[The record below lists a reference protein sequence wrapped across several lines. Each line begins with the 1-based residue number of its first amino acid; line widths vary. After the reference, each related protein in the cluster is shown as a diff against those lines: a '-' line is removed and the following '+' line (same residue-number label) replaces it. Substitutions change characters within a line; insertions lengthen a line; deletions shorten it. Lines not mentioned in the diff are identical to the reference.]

1 MINRSVIE
9 RARPA
14 STAELAGIPWLAVLE
29 GADLERAR
37 GAIRIAPADTGDRI
51 CRFGRAPT
59 FWFGVVDGLLKMS
72 NDTPS
77 GGTITYMGVPP
88 GAWFGEGTLIKRE
101 PYRYNI
107 EALRR
112 STVAG
117 LPIEDF
123 HALLDRSNGTLN
135 AMLNTGNTAWL
146 LNHPMESIIVFNTWV
161 GTAFSMLLFSS
172 ALASVPPTQLESARM
187 VGAGAWAQFR
197 DVIYPHIRGHILT
210 NTLLITL
217 WTFNTFTPYLLT
229 AGGPDD
235 RSNIL
240 PIFIYQLALNDGALG
255 QGAAISLIMIII
267 NLVIAMVYLRLLK
280 ERKS

>member
-1 MINRSVIE
+1 LTVINRSVLE

-14 STAELAGIPWLAVLE
+14 TRAELEGIPWLRVLE
-29 GADLERAR
+29 GADLQRAQT
-37 GAIRIAPADTGDRI
+37 ALRIAPAQTGDRI

-123 HALLDRSNGTLN
+123 HALLDRSIPFNRYLMNQLN
-135 AMLNTGNTAWL
+135 ERLGHFIAAREIDRQDDPDSRVAGSLAQLFNPVLYPGVGGLLRITQQELGYLVGLSRQRVNQALNTLAAKGLIGIEYGGVRVRDLAALRT
-146 LNHPMESIIVFNTWV
+146 
-161 GTAFSMLLFSS
+161 FS
-172 ALASVPPTQLESARM
+172 VR
-187 VGAGAWAQFR
+187 
-197 DVIYPHIRGHILT
+197 
-210 NTLLITL
+210 
-217 WTFNTFTPYLLT
+217 
-229 AGGPDD
+229 
-235 RSNIL
+235 
-240 PIFIYQLALNDGALG
+240 
-255 QGAAISLIMIII
+255 
-267 NLVIAMVYLRLLK
+267 
-280 ERKS
+280 

>member
-1 MINRSVIE
+1 MINRSVLE

-14 STAELAGIPWLAVLE
+14 TRAELEGIPWLRVLE
-29 GADLERAR
+29 GADLQRAQT
-37 GAIRIAPADTGDRI
+37 ALRIAPAQTGDRI

-112 STVAG
+112 SMVAG

-123 HALLDRSNGTLN
+123 HALLDRSIPFNRYLMNQLN
-135 AMLNTGNTAWL
+135 ERLGHFIAAREIDRQDDPDSRVAGSLAQLFNPVLYPGVGGLLRITQQELGYLVGLSRQRVNQALNTLAEHGLIGIEYGGVRVRDLAAL
-146 LNHPMESIIVFNTWV
+146 R
-161 GTAFSMLLFSS
+161 AFS
-172 ALASVPPTQLESARM
+172 VR
-187 VGAGAWAQFR
+187 
-197 DVIYPHIRGHILT
+197 
-210 NTLLITL
+210 
-217 WTFNTFTPYLLT
+217 
-229 AGGPDD
+229 
-235 RSNIL
+235 
-240 PIFIYQLALNDGALG
+240 
-255 QGAAISLIMIII
+255 
-267 NLVIAMVYLRLLK
+267 
-280 ERKS
+280 

>member
-1 MINRSVIE
+1 MIHRSVLE

-14 STAELAGIPWLAVLE
+14 TRAELEGIPWLRVLE
-29 GADLERAR
+29 GADLQRAQT
-37 GAIRIAPADTGDRI
+37 ALRIAPAQTGDRI
-51 CRFGRAPT
+51 CRFGRPPT

-123 HALLDRSNGTLN
+123 HALLDRSIPFNRYLMNQLN
-135 AMLNTGNTAWL
+135 ERLGHFIAAREIDRQDDPDSRVAGSLAQLFNPVLYPGVGGLLRITQQELGYLVGLSRQRVNQALNTLAAQGLIGIEYGGVRVRDLAALRT
-146 LNHPMESIIVFNTWV
+146 
-161 GTAFSMLLFSS
+161 FS
-172 ALASVPPTQLESARM
+172 VR
-187 VGAGAWAQFR
+187 
-197 DVIYPHIRGHILT
+197 
-210 NTLLITL
+210 
-217 WTFNTFTPYLLT
+217 
-229 AGGPDD
+229 
-235 RSNIL
+235 
-240 PIFIYQLALNDGALG
+240 
-255 QGAAISLIMIII
+255 
-267 NLVIAMVYLRLLK
+267 
-280 ERKS
+280 

>member
-1 MINRSVIE
+1 MINRTVLE

-14 STAELAGIPWLAVLE
+14 TQAELDGIPWLRVLE
-29 GADLERAR
+29 GADLARAQT
-37 GAIRIAPADTGDRI
+37 ALRIAPAQTGERI
-51 CRFGRAPT
+51 CRFGRPPT

-123 HALLDRSNGTLN
+123 HALLDRSIPFNRYLMNQLN
-135 AMLNTGNTAWL
+135 ERLGHFIAAREIDRQDDPDSRVAGSLAQLFNPVLYPGVGGLLRITQQELGYLVGLSRQRVNQALNTLAEHGLIGIEYGGVRVRDLAAL
-146 LNHPMESIIVFNTWV
+146 R
-161 GTAFSMLLFSS
+161 AFSM
-172 ALASVPPTQLESARM
+172 R
-187 VGAGAWAQFR
+187 
-197 DVIYPHIRGHILT
+197 
-210 NTLLITL
+210 
-217 WTFNTFTPYLLT
+217 
-229 AGGPDD
+229 
-235 RSNIL
+235 
-240 PIFIYQLALNDGALG
+240 
-255 QGAAISLIMIII
+255 
-267 NLVIAMVYLRLLK
+267 
-280 ERKS
+280 